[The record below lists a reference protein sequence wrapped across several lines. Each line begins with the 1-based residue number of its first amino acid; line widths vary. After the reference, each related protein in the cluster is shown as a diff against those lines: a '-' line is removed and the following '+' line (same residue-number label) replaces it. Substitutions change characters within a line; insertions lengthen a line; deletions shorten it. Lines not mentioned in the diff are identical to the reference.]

1 MYSYNKTT
9 NNKFCSWVLFDSF
22 VVHKFIT
29 YNRLTI
35 SKFSFVTAEPILR
48 PFVDNEEETKAL
60 NSMSFIGCSSASDVL
75 IMNVINHKLNKR
87 FVLYVHLVD
96 SLSET
101 NFR

>member
-75 IMNVINHKLNKR
+75 IIKCTDLSEIGQVKCLIAWKK
-87 FVLYVHLVD
+87 FVLYA
-96 SLSET
+96 SGW
-101 NFR
+101 